1 MTSTP
6 VTILSKRSGNASDRP
21 SGNILVNGE
30 LSINFGAADPGVYFE
45 DSAGNIVKIG
55 PTPYGTTAPNAV
67 PVGLAGNSIGEL
79 WTDATAGNPYL
90 KVWTGSAWTKIY
102 AGFSDTAAFA
112 TQANSCIIASG
123 AILASGSI
131 TANTALLASG
141 AILAG
146 FSDTAAFATQA
157 NSCIIASG
165 AITAFATTAN
175 TALLASGA
183 ILASGSITANTA
195 LLASGAI
202 LASGVVTSAG
212 TPSVLVLLSGLP
224 SPTSYS
230 SGTLIYQVQSSGTT
244 PSGLF
249 VRALNGWAFT

>member
-123 AILASGSI
+123 AITTLAT

-141 AILAG
+141 AILA
-146 FSDTAAFATQA
+146 
-157 NSCIIASG
+157 SG
-165 AITAFATTAN
+165 SITAN

>member
-30 LSINFGAADPGVYFE
+30 LAINFGAADPGIYFE
-45 DSAGNIVKIG
+45 DSAGNVVKIG
-55 PTPYGTTAPNAV
+55 PTPYGVTAPNAV
-67 PVGLAGNSIGEL
+67 PVGLAGNSPGEL
-79 WTDATAGNPYL
+79 WTDATGGDPYL
-90 KVWTGSAWTKIY
+90 KVWTGSAWTKVY
-102 AGFSDTAAFA
+102 AGFA
-112 TQANSCIIASG
+112 
-123 AILASGSI
+123 
-131 TANTALLASG
+131 
-141 AILAG
+141 
-146 FSDTAAFATQA
+146 DTAAFATQA

-165 AITAFATTAN
+165 AITTSATTAN

-183 ILASGSITANTA
+183 ILASGANTALLASGAILASGANTALLASGAILASGANTALLASGAILASGANTA

-212 TPSVLVLLSGLP
+212 IPSVLILLSGLP

-230 SGTLIYQVQSSGTT
+230 SGTLIYQVQSSGAT

>member
-102 AGFSDTAAFA
+102 AG
-112 TQANSCIIASG
+112 
-123 AILASGSI
+123 LA
-131 TANTALLASG
+131 
-141 AILAG
+141 
-146 FSDTAAFATQA
+146 DTAAFATQA

-183 ILASGSITANTA
+183 M
-195 LLASGAI
+195 

-230 SGTLIYQVQSSGTT
+230 SGTLIYQVQSSGAT

>member
-21 SGNILVNGE
+21 SGNILINGE

-102 AGFSDTAAFA
+102 AG
-112 TQANSCIIASG
+112 
-123 AILASGSI
+123 LA
-131 TANTALLASG
+131 
-141 AILAG
+141 
-146 FSDTAAFATQA
+146 DTAAFATQA

-230 SGTLIYQVQSSGTT
+230 SGTLIYQVQSSGAT

>member
-102 AGFSDTAAFA
+102 AG
-112 TQANSCIIASG
+112 
-123 AILASGSI
+123 LA
-131 TANTALLASG
+131 
-141 AILAG
+141 
-146 FSDTAAFATQA
+146 DTAAFATQA

-165 AITAFATTAN
+165 AITAFAT
-175 TALLASGA
+175 
-183 ILASGSITANTA
+183 TANTA

-230 SGTLIYQVQSSGTT
+230 SGTLIYQVQSSGAK

>member
-21 SGNILVNGE
+21 SGNILINGE

-123 AILASGSI
+123 AITTL
-131 TANTALLASG
+131 
-141 AILAG
+141 
-146 FSDTAAFATQA
+146 
-157 NSCIIASG
+157 
-165 AITAFATTAN
+165 ATTAN

>member
-90 KVWTGSAWTKIY
+90 KVWTGSVWTKIY
-102 AGFSDTAAFA
+102 AG
-112 TQANSCIIASG
+112 
-123 AILASGSI
+123 LA
-131 TANTALLASG
+131 
-141 AILAG
+141 
-146 FSDTAAFATQA
+146 DTAAFATQA

-230 SGTLIYQVQSSGTT
+230 SGTLIYQVQSSGAT

>member
-67 PVGLAGNSIGEL
+67 PVGLVGNSIGEL

-102 AGFSDTAAFA
+102 AG
-112 TQANSCIIASG
+112 
-123 AILASGSI
+123 LA
-131 TANTALLASG
+131 
-141 AILAG
+141 
-146 FSDTAAFATQA
+146 DTAAFATQA

-165 AITAFATTAN
+165 AITAFAT
-175 TALLASGA
+175 
-183 ILASGSITANTA
+183 TANTA

-230 SGTLIYQVQSSGTT
+230 SGTLIYQVQSSGAT

>member
-21 SGNILVNGE
+21 SGNILINGE

-123 AILASGSI
+123 AI
-131 TANTALLASG
+131 
-141 AILAG
+141 
-146 FSDTAAFATQA
+146 
-157 NSCIIASG
+157 
-165 AITAFATTAN
+165 TAFATTAN
-175 TALLASGA
+175 TG
-183 ILASGSITANTA
+183 

>member
-6 VTILSKRSGNASDRP
+6 VTILSKRSGNSSDRP

-102 AGFSDTAAFA
+102 AG
-112 TQANSCIIASG
+112 
-123 AILASGSI
+123 LA
-131 TANTALLASG
+131 
-141 AILAG
+141 
-146 FSDTAAFATQA
+146 DTAAFATQA

-165 AITAFATTAN
+165 AITTSATTAN
-175 TALLASGA
+175 TAILASGA
-183 ILASGSITANTA
+183 V
-195 LLASGAI
+195 

-212 TPSVLVLLSGLP
+212 KPSVLILLSGLP

>member
-90 KVWTGSAWTKIY
+90 KVWTGSVWTKIY
-102 AGFSDTAAFA
+102 AG
-112 TQANSCIIASG
+112 
-123 AILASGSI
+123 LA
-131 TANTALLASG
+131 
-141 AILAG
+141 
-146 FSDTAAFATQA
+146 DTAAFATQA

-165 AITAFATTAN
+165 AITTLAT
-175 TALLASGA
+175 
-183 ILASGSITANTA
+183 TANTA

>member
-102 AGFSDTAAFA
+102 AG
-112 TQANSCIIASG
+112 
-123 AILASGSI
+123 LA
-131 TANTALLASG
+131 
-141 AILAG
+141 
-146 FSDTAAFATQA
+146 DTAAFATQA

-175 TALLASGA
+175 TALS
-183 ILASGSITANTA
+183 
-195 LLASGAI
+195 ASGAI

>member
-90 KVWTGSAWTKIY
+90 KVWTGSVWTKIY
-102 AGFSDTAAFA
+102 AG
-112 TQANSCIIASG
+112 
-123 AILASGSI
+123 LA
-131 TANTALLASG
+131 
-141 AILAG
+141 
-146 FSDTAAFATQA
+146 DTAAFATQA

-165 AITAFATTAN
+165 AITAFAT
-175 TALLASGA
+175 
-183 ILASGSITANTA
+183 TANTA

-230 SGTLIYQVQSSGTT
+230 SGTLIYQVQSSGAT

>member
-90 KVWTGSAWTKIY
+90 KVWTGSVWTKIY
-102 AGFSDTAAFA
+102 AG
-112 TQANSCIIASG
+112 
-123 AILASGSI
+123 LA
-131 TANTALLASG
+131 
-141 AILAG
+141 
-146 FSDTAAFATQA
+146 DTAAFATQA

-165 AITAFATTAN
+165 AITAFAT
-175 TALLASGA
+175 
-183 ILASGSITANTA
+183 TANTA

>member
-102 AGFSDTAAFA
+102 AG
-112 TQANSCIIASG
+112 
-123 AILASGSI
+123 LA
-131 TANTALLASG
+131 
-141 AILAG
+141 
-146 FSDTAAFATQA
+146 DTAAFATQA

-165 AITAFATTAN
+165 AITAFST
-175 TALLASGA
+175 
-183 ILASGSITANTA
+183 TANTA

>member
-79 WTDATAGNPYL
+79 WTDATVGNPYL

-102 AGFSDTAAFA
+102 AG
-112 TQANSCIIASG
+112 
-123 AILASGSI
+123 LA
-131 TANTALLASG
+131 
-141 AILAG
+141 
-146 FSDTAAFATQA
+146 DTAAFATQA

-165 AITAFATTAN
+165 AITAFAT
-175 TALLASGA
+175 
-183 ILASGSITANTA
+183 TANTA

-230 SGTLIYQVQSSGTT
+230 SGTLIYQVQSSGAT

>member
-67 PVGLAGNSIGEL
+67 PVGLAGNSLGEL

-102 AGFSDTAAFA
+102 AG
-112 TQANSCIIASG
+112 
-123 AILASGSI
+123 LA
-131 TANTALLASG
+131 
-141 AILAG
+141 
-146 FSDTAAFATQA
+146 DTAAFATQA

-165 AITAFATTAN
+165 AITAFAT
-175 TALLASGA
+175 
-183 ILASGSITANTA
+183 TANTA

-230 SGTLIYQVQSSGTT
+230 SGTLIYQVQSSGAT

>member
-123 AILASGSI
+123 AI
-131 TANTALLASG
+131 
-141 AILAG
+141 
-146 FSDTAAFATQA
+146 
-157 NSCIIASG
+157 
-165 AITAFATTAN
+165 TAFAT
-175 TALLASGA
+175 
-183 ILASGSITANTA
+183 TANTA

-230 SGTLIYQVQSSGTT
+230 SGTLIYQVQSSGAT